1 LRILFIKKFINAV
14 LNKLFLS
21 PSIQEKEYIYEL
33 RTTFRK
39 IPPFESTNELLPDMV
54 WLSHMNVLQENILN
68 RDPRRFLRWNVILRT
83 MFAGNESYISTELK
97 YLKNCL
103 DWNMRWT
110 SAIEESSVGHPVL
123 YPFYPK
129 SSGNLIHHAYHV
141 AQFEEKT
148 GIKVHNMNYVFEF
161 GGGYGSMCRLLFN
174 LGFKGKYIIFDLPPF
189 SALQRYF
196 LKNIGLPVLSS
207 NTFNKQETGI
217 LCLSDV
223 RELKDLLAEHK
234 EKSNSIFIT
243 TWSISESPISIR
255 ELILPQIIDFS
266 SFLIAYQDRF
276 GGINNLDY
284 FKNWQDTYKV
294 VTWYSSKIEHLPGN
308 NYLFGINFNN
318 ITNDFY
324 DRRQ

>member
-1 LRILFIKKFINAV
+1 MLFIKKFINAV

-68 RDPRRFLRWNVILRT
+68 RDPRRFLRWSVISGT
-83 MFAGNESYISTELK
+83 MFAGNASYISTELK

-207 NTFNKQETGI
+207 NTFSEQETSI

-223 RELKDLLAEHK
+223 RKLKDLLAEHK